1 MESRAA
7 PCSEQ
12 RLVAIAKKTNEEV
25 EGESESNISPD
36 GVFNWWYNVATE
48 RKVSSAVLESDT
60 KK

>member
-25 EGESESNISPD
+25 EGVGIDDQRIWPHPM
-36 GVFNWWYNVATE
+36 GGP
-48 RKVSSAVLESDT
+48 AVLQT
-60 KK
+60 RGRRKKIG